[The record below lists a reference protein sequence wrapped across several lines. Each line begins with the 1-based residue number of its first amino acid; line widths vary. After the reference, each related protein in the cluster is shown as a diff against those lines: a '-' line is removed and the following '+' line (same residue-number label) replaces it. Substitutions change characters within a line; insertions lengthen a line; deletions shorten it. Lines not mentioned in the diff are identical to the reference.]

1 MKIGTITQPNQK
13 GQIVIPK
20 QMREK
25 LKITHSSMLNLILRE
40 NVIYIYPIEEVITK
54 TNREISYLELLKKTQ
69 GSWSKENWVGLRKK
83 RRKIELG
90 ASTKR
95 KQQW

>member
-1 MKIGTITQPNQK
+1 MKIGFITQPNQK

-20 QMREK
+20 QIREK

-40 NVIYIYPIEEVITK
+40 NVICIYPVEEVITK
-54 TNREISYLELLKKTQ
+54 TNREISYIELLKKTQ
-69 GSWSKENWVGLRKK
+69 GSWLKENWGELSKK

-90 ASTKR
+90 ASNKR